1 MTLSTN
7 QFDIGPADALIM
19 LLTRPVVNI
28 AVNKIDILR
37 VRYHFSRDRVTIVWS
52 LWRHQQ
58 SIVTTSAERKSSE
71 WDTGTMCKDRRFSRH
86 LWIRY
91 VV

>member
-1 MTLSTN
+1 M
-7 QFDIGPADALIM
+7 D
-19 LLTRPVVNI
+19 I
-28 AVNKIDILR
+28 AVNKIDIQR
-37 VRYHFSRDRVTIVWS
+37 ARYHYSRDVAIIVWS

-58 SIVTTSAERKSSE
+58 SIVMSSAECKPDE
-71 WDTGTMCKDRRFSRH
+71 WDTGSMCEDPRFYRH